1 MQSMHEWEN
10 REREKKQSVEER
22 TASFMQKFQ
31 DIGSKIKEGANSKLN
46 SFAGSKEKL
55 NIISED
61 DRIIREYREKVEKE
75 NALIISNKNK
85 YEQNVQLSVFEHASN

>member
-31 DIGSKIKEGANSKLN
+31 DIGSKIKDGKNSKLN
-46 SFAGSKEKL
+46 SFAGSKEQL
-55 NIISED
+55 NNVTED

>member
-1 MQSMHEWEN
+1 
-10 REREKKQSVEER
+10 
-22 TASFMQKFQ
+22 MQKFQ